1 MAALQQFSKAF
12 HLFLLLSNRIWPSH
26 IIKAALNQIPENAC
40 AITAECLQSPC
51 VVRCFTNIKHLIKPP
66 AILPNLV
73 TSTLIYIRSAERYNL
88 SNQCKP

>member
-1 MAALQQFSKAF
+1 MAGLQQFSKAF

-51 VVRCFTNIKHLIKPP
+51 VV
-66 AILPNLV
+66 
-73 TSTLIYIRSAERYNL
+73 
-88 SNQCKP
+88 